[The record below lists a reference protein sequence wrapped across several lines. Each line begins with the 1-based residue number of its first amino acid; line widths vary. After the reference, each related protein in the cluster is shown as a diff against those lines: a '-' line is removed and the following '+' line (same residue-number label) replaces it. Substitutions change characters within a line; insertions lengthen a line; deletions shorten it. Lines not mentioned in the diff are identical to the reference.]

1 MAMMSIT
8 DSYGLM
14 QLVRNSK
21 GRNRS
26 VDEKVMDKE
35 IDPDGIHVM
44 NFHFIHNDVEFRT
57 EWMVKLRDDT
67 ELTEGVHEADG
78 LKFVSVWLDVGFDA
92 KARFTKDVSTDD
104 FLGGTDTD
112 PTKGDT
118 VASG

>member
-8 DSYGLM
+8 DSEGLM

-26 VDEKVMDKE
+26 VDEKAIAKD

-44 NFHFIHNDVEFRT
+44 NFNMIHNDVELRT

-67 ELTEGVHEADG
+67 ELTEGVHETEG
-78 LKFVSVWLDVGFDA
+78 MKFVRVWLDVGFDA